1 MEQSTKIWELIN
13 SHKRCADIK
22 NSIKA
27 NEKLATEFLET
38 SQHYQTL
45 FNEFAVDSVGKL
57 IAHGNYIAFV
67 RNGLKYFVK
76 YQNEQLVL
84 VIG

>member
-1 MEQSTKIWELIN
+1 MTNTQKIWELIN
-13 SHKRCADIK
+13 SHKRSLDIK
-22 NSIKA
+22 NSITA
-27 NEKLATEFLET
+27 NEKLANEFLET
-38 SQHYQTL
+38 SEHYQTL
-45 FNEFAVDSVGKL
+45 FNEFAVDSQNKL